1 MNDLAFLI
9 GYFAGILS
17 TLFAAAIIL
26 AIIVVII
33 RHYEK

>member
-1 MNDLAFLI
+1 MNDLVFLF
-9 GYFAGILS
+9 GYIAGIIS

-33 RHYEK
+33 RHYE

>member
-1 MNDLAFLI
+1 MNDLAFLF

-26 AIIVVII
+26 SIIVIII
-33 RHYEK
+33 RHYD

>member
-1 MNDLAFLI
+1 MNDLVFLF

-26 AIIVVII
+26 AIIVIII
-33 RHYEK
+33 RHYE